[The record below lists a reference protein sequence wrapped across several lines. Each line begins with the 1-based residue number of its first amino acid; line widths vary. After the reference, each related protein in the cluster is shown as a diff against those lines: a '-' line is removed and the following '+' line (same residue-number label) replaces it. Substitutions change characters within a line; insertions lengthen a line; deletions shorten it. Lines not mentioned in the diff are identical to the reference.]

1 MFLCACACAWLSV
14 LNVGAALARS
24 LSEAVCVAT
33 AVTKLVPV
41 CVSALHAQSWYC
53 SSIPSTE
60 IPGWAPAAWQGGSGL
75 GSGGSGPISHGL
87 TFVSSQ
93 YIEDNLPFQL
103 LIYLSL
109 NVCFESL
116 FAEALLPPL
125 F

>member
-1 MFLCACACAWLSV
+1 MFLCACASAWLLV
-14 LNVGAALARS
+14 LNVGAALARA
-24 LSEAVCVAT
+24 LSEAVCVVT
-33 AVTKLVPV
+33 AVTKLVPM
-41 CVSALHAQSWYC
+41 CVSALHSQSWHC

-60 IPGWAPAAWQGGSGL
+60 IPDWASTARQEGSGL
-75 GSGGSGPISHGL
+75 GSGGSGPISHYL

-93 YIEDNLPFQL
+93 YIEDNLSFQL